1 MAQTETD
8 GFFVGF
14 YPLDNFPKVGAR
26 FAAVLSVALFP
37 VLIDLRHIGAGLGIF
52 SLLVASL
59 IIISI
64 EFGGIRAASAKSLEI
79 SKSIVV
85 VVIILLTIT
94 SSQVEIRV
102 AESVISEAKSSNT
115 IYTMIPDFYSTIDSD
130 GDQLSVAFI
139 GTSISKDGIASRC
152 IENRTAEMG
161 FEINVY
167 NLAIPGDDMVLRLPE
182 LGLIKSSGIEMV
194 AIEVSPNLIRNFWI
208 GGATSYENGLKFNA
222 RMLLYDPDYSEM
234 SSLTDDE
241 QIEKWMELE
250 NVELISLAIVPR
262 YFPNLLEADIMAVL
276 FGEDDIIEEPVWKI
290 NAKSNGSNRA
300 FDSEASK
307 TLADRIEAV
316 FISNPD
322 VEPYTT
328 AWGQIPNYLNYKE
341 PNGVNYLALVNFVD
355 ALTEHGAMVLLF
367 TPPTH
372 PVITEHSGDDWQK
385 LSALSS
391 GISDGNEMVQ
401 WLDMREMENSNDFW
415 VDDHHPNV
423 LGKTAFCEYLSS
435 GIVDYLDNGLL
446 LAR

>member
-1 MAQTETD
+1 MAQTEAD
-8 GFFVGF
+8 GFLVGF

-26 FAAVLSVALFP
+26 LAAVLSVAIFP
-37 VLIDLRHIGAGLGIF
+37 ILIDLRHIGAGIGIF

-64 EFGGIRAASAKSLEI
+64 EFGGIRTASAKYLEI
-79 SKSIVV
+79 SKSIIV

-102 AESVISEAKSSNT
+102 AESVVSETNSSNT
-115 IYTMIPDFYSTIDSD
+115 IYTKIPDFYSTIESD
-130 GDQLSVAFI
+130 GDELSVAFI
-139 GTSISKDGIASRC
+139 GTSVSKDGIASRC

-222 RMLLYDPDYSEM
+222 RMLLYDTDYSEM
-234 SSLTDDE
+234 SSLTGDE
-241 QIEKWMELE
+241 QIEKWMEVE

-262 YFPNLLEADIMAVL
+262 YFPNLLEADIMAL
-276 FGEDDIIEEPVWKI
+276 FGEDDSIEGQLWKI

-322 VEPYTT
+322 IEPYTT
-328 AWGQIPNYLNYKE
+328 SWGQIPDYQNYDE
-341 PNGVNYLALVNFVD
+341 PNGVNHLALVNFVD
-355 ALTEHGAMVLLF
+355 ALTEHGTMVLLF
-367 TPPTH
+367 TPPAH
-372 PVITEHSGDDWQK
+372 PVIAEHLGDDWQK
-385 LSALSS
+385 LSAISS

-401 WLDMREMENSNDFW
+401 WLDMRGMENSNDFW